1 MAFPKLIAVDLDGT
15 FFDKHQQVNAHKFT
29 KLLDYL
35 DERDYHFVAA
45 TGNDR
50 ATVDRFLVPFV
61 GRFDYVVQNGGQ
73 VITKDNKELALHS
86 LSREHMEIAMK
97 AVAESPLSPGHGN
110 VYSTATNGY
119 MLRAD
124 KGQGELYHHMVAEFP
139 NLIFIDSLDEI
150 TEPVVKI
157 IVNWPEVH
165 AETFMAQLNRELAGT
180 AHVTTSGF
188 GMIDIVAP
196 NINKAV
202 GLQELGAYYG
212 IEPAE
217 MAAFGDGGNDIE
229 MLRLVGHPFAMTN
242 AAQPLLDEFPPTV
255 SDNNHDGVLD
265 TIGTWQ

>member
-50 ATVDRFLVPFV
+50 ATVDRFLAPFV

-217 MAAFGDGGNDIE
+217 LAAFGDGG
-229 MLRLVGHPFAMTN
+229 
-242 AAQPLLDEFPPTV
+242 
-255 SDNNHDGVLD
+255 
-265 TIGTWQ
+265 